1 MTELV
6 PFQEPVPLEVQRLRE
21 EDAER
26 VLKYLAPDLSIN
38 TRRSYESHLRNFTK
52 WCDKRQWPPVP
63 TTEARVIAYLTWLCN
78 RPDEEG
84 GRVRPS
90 SVKAIK
96 SAIGMMHE
104 QAGYPNPVQ
113 GKPLKNAL
121 KALDREFQGGRR
133 RQVDPLLVDDV
144 QAAAAVRD
152 PESLEELR
160 DAAIIWVAYGG
171 LLRRSEVVALDV
183 DDVERYRRRLD
194 DGTLVT
200 RTRVHIRQSKTDQ
213 TGEGA
218 EVDIP
223 TPAADAVR
231 AWLTAAGITS
241 GPIFRPFNR
250 GKLLNRRL
258 SAQYVAIV
266 IKKRTELAELEGT
279 YSGHSGRR
287 GGATE
292 AKANKVS
299 DTELQ
304 RVGRWKS
311 ANAMQ
316 LYITGVADTDADI
329 RAGVKRSAEE
339 AP

>member
-6 PFQEPVPLEVQRLRE
+6 PFREPVPLEVQRLRE
-21 EDAER
+21 QDAER
-26 VLKYLAPDLSIN
+26 VLKYLAPDLSPN
-38 TRRSYESHLRNFTK
+38 TERAYKSHLRNFAK
-52 WCDKRQWPPVP
+52 WCDERQWSPLPA
-63 TTEARVIAYLTWLCN
+63 TEATVIAYLTWLCN
-78 RPDEEG
+78 RTDEEG
-84 GRVRPS
+84 GAARPS

-104 QAGYPNPVQ
+104 TAGHPNPASGRAVR
-113 GKPLKNAL
+113 NAI
-121 KALDREFQGGRR
+121 ARLDREFQGGRR
-133 RQVDPLLVDDV
+133 RQVAPLVIEDV
-144 QAAAAVRD
+144 RAAATVRD

-171 LLRRSEVVALDV
+171 LMRRSEVVALDV
-183 DDVERYRRRLD
+183 EDIERYRRRSD
-194 DGTLVT
+194 AGELVT
-200 RTRVHIRQSKTDQ
+200 KTRLHIRRSKTDQ
-213 TGEGA
+213 TGQGST
-218 EVDIP
+218 VDIP
-223 TPAADAVR
+223 TPAAEALQ
-231 AWLTAAGITS
+231 AWLGAAGISS

-266 IKKRTELAELEGT
+266 IKKRTAAAGLEGT

-287 GGATE
+287 GAATE
-292 AKANKVS
+292 AKANQIS

-316 LYITGVADTDADI
+316 LYVTGVADTDADI
-329 RAGVKRSAEE
+329 RAGVKRKE
-339 AP
+339 AS